1 MERKAHKSP
10 GRAPTVVA
18 VGDVRIGW
26 DPFPVIAGPCAIESE
41 HQIMVT
47 ASGVAEAG
55 ASVLRGA
62 AWKPAS
68 SPYDFRGLGAEAV
81 AMLAKAGEE
90 VGLPTVTQ
98 VLEASHVEIAAESLD
113 MLEINSGNMQDF
125 ELLRTAGRSGR
136 PVLLRRGP
144 SATIDEW
151 LWAAEYLLAEGND
164 EVVLVERGIRT
175 FGAVGSADTLDIG
188 AVPTLKELTHLPI
201 VVDPSHTSG
210 GAPRVQPLALAAQ
223 GVGAD
228 ALIVEVHPQPEVART
243 SYNQMGIGGFEEL
256 MTALGISRVRRHI
269 DQIDRQIVRL
279 LARRQHLSQEIGRVK
294 QARGLPVHIPG
305 REHELLDVIREEA
318 AHLGVDVAHAESLF
332 EMVLAESRRLQHE
345 MRQGFVP
352 HGVGEGAPTNA
363 VSGVGGS

>member
-1 MERKAHKSP
+1 MERKAHKTP

-18 VGDVRIGW
+18 VGDVRIGH
-26 DPFPVIAGPCAIESE
+26 DPFAVIAGPCAIESE
-41 HQIMVT
+41 EQIMAVA
-47 ASGVAEAG
+47 ASAADVGV
-55 ASVLRGA
+55 SVLRGG

-68 SPYDFRGLGAEAV
+68 SPYDFRGLGEEAI
-81 AMLAKAGEE
+81 AMLAQAGKA

-98 VLEASHVEIAAESLD
+98 VLEAHHVEIAAESID

-151 LWAAEYLLAEGND
+151 LWAAEYLLAEGN
-164 EVVLVERGIRT
+164 EQVALVERGIRT
-175 FGAVGSADTLDIG
+175 FGGDGADTLDIG
-188 AVPTLKELTHLPI
+188 AVPALKDLTHLPVI
-201 VVDPSHTSG
+201 VDPSHASG
-210 GAPRVQPLALAAQ
+210 GAMRVQPLALAAQ

-228 ALIVEVHPQPEVART
+228 GLIIEVHPQPEVART
-243 SYNQMGIGGFEEL
+243 SFNQMGIGGFEEL

-279 LARRQHLSQEIGRVK
+279 LARRQQLSLEIGRVK

-305 REHELLDVIREEA
+305 REHELLDIIRDEA
-318 AHLGVDVAHAESLF
+318 AHLGVDTDHVAALF

-345 MRQGFVP
+345 MRAAG
-352 HGVGEGAPTNA
+352 GEE
-363 VSGVGGS
+363 GSLPSAG